1 MKLITIASGS
11 TGNCYFLKNGKGRF
25 VILDCG
31 VKMSTIT
38 GNEHF
43 TGFSDIDF
51 IFISHE
57 HQDHCKSLN
66 ELELA
71 GCKTISYK
79 TLEDKP
85 QAFKIGDWQILTFGV
100 THNVPNWGIV
110 VKDLNTGEKF
120 CYATDF
126 SKMPLLEGVDHWLY
140 EINYDTSTVNEIL
153 FSDNF
158 ELLNLGFKYHN
169 GLDNAVEYF
178 SKIKTKPKSITIC
191 HLSKNNAN
199 KQNIVNTMKQ
209 FCDDVKIAEKEKSN
223 ESRW

>member
-1 MKLITIASGS
+1 MKLITLASGS
-11 TGNCYFLKNGKGRF
+11 TGNCYFLRNNKGRF
-25 VILDCG
+25 IILDCG

-51 IFISHE
+51 VFITHE
-57 HQDHCKSLN
+57 HLDHSKSLA

-71 GCKTISYK
+71 GCKIISYK
-79 TLEDKP
+79 TLEEKA
-85 QAFKIGDWQILTFGV
+85 QSFKVGDWQILTFPV
-100 THNVPNWGIV
+100 FHNVPNWGIV
-110 VKDLNTGEKF
+110 VKDTNTGEKF

-140 EINYDTSTVNEIL
+140 EINYDTSTVNDIL

-191 HLSKNNAN
+191 HLSKNNSN
-199 KQNIVNTMKQ
+199 RENIIDTMKQ
-209 FCDDVKIAEKEKSN
+209 FCDNVKIAKKEKTN
-223 ESRW
+223 ESWW